1 MSKKSN
7 LKPKLYPLKFKPIL
21 KEKIWGGHHLN
32 YKDSSIAKNTKIG
45 ESWEISGVE
54 DSISVVD
61 NGDLKGQKLKAI
73 LADYKEQLVGH
84 SAYKR
89 FGNEFPLLIKFI
101 DAKDNL
107 SVQLHPDD
115 KIAKAKHNC
124 LGKTE
129 MWYIIEAEKDGF
141 IIADFNR
148 KMNREEYFKAVENKT
163 IKDVLN
169 HIKVKSGDVFF
180 IAPGLIHA
188 IGSGVLLA
196 EIQQTSDITYRIYD
210 WDRVDDQGNSREL
223 HQQEA
228 LEAIDFTYRES
239 KVKYDKITN
248 SPNEVVHNE
257 HFKTD
262 YLKVE
267 NRLNLD
273 LTKYDSFTILMNVGK
288 DAKLYYNENTFTF
301 NAKETYLIPAS
312 ISNISIEAKQTE
324 VLRVHI

>member
-1 MSKKSN
+1 MHNS
-7 LKPKLYPLKFKPIL
+7 KLYPLKFKPIL

-32 YKDSSIAKNTKIG
+32 YKDSSITKDTKIG

-54 DSISVVD
+54 GSISIVE
-61 NGDLKGQKLKAI
+61 NGDLKGQDLNAV
-73 LADYKEQLVGH
+73 LANYKEELVGH
-84 SAYKR
+84 SVYKR

-101 DAKDNL
+101 DAKENL

-115 KIAKAKHNC
+115 KIAKAKHEC
-124 LGKTE
+124 MGKTE
-129 MWYIIEAEKDGF
+129 MWYIIDSEKDGF

-148 KMNREEYFKAVENKT
+148 QMNRENYLKSVENKS

-169 HIKVKSGDVFF
+169 HINVKSGDVFF

-223 HQQEA
+223 HQKEA
-228 LEAIDFTYRES
+228 LDAIVFTSNEP
-239 KVKYDKITN
+239 KINYNKTAN
-248 SPNEVVHNE
+248 LPNEVVHNE

-267 NRLNLD
+267 NQLNLD

-288 DAKLYYNENTFTF
+288 EAKLNYNGTSFLFKTQ
-301 NAKETYLIPAS
+301 ETYLIPAS
-312 ISNISIEAKQTE
+312 ISNVSIEAKLTE
-324 VLRVHI
+324 VLMVHI